1 MAGFILAYL
10 LTTLLGIFLTPKNS
24 DSRIYC
30 LRVWI
35 SFDQFLNTVTGGHQD
50 HTFSGRAGLRRMEG
64 HKTWTFI
71 ANFIDFLFRD
81 SNHCNHAIERMV
93 VSSPSYVE
101 LRQLSTTRRVLLAA
115 TYLLAAQGASVFF
128 SWLVL

>member
-1 MAGFILAYL
+1 MASFFLAYL
-10 LTTLLGIFLTPKNS
+10 LTTLLGIFFFPKNS
-24 DSRIYC
+24 DSHIYC

-64 HKTWTFI
+64 HPTWAFI

-81 SNHCNHAIERMV
+81 PNHCNHAIERMV
-93 VSSPSYVE
+93 VTSDSYRE
-101 LRQLSTTRRVLLAA
+101 LRQLSTTRRILLASTFLLAA
-115 TYLLAAQGASVFF
+115 HGATVLF
-128 SWLVL
+128 SWVVL